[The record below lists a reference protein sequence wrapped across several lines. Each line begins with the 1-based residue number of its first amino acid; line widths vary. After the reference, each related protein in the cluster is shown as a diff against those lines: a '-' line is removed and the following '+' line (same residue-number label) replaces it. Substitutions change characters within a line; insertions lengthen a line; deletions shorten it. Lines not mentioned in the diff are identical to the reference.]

1 MTVKEFS
8 ENELLFNKLYE
19 KTKDCGRTQFVN
31 LLMQAEREN
40 QELNR
45 QLEYLYSG
53 EYLNQLK
60 FERNMLQ
67 DVVNKMQLS
76 KEDKKFIDMTHR
88 NTQLLEENQKY
99 KKVIDKLKNII
110 NEMINCGYIVEN
122 GESAVNYIATGSK
135 SEFGTR
141 AKVLLDIL
149 KEVEHE

>member
-67 DVVNKMQLS
+67 DVVNKMQVS

-88 NTQLLEENQKY
+88 NTQLLEENREY
-99 KKVIDKLKNII
+99 EEVIDKLKNII
-110 NEMINCGYIVEN
+110 NEMINCGYVVEN
-122 GESAVNYIATGSK
+122 GESTVNYIATGGK

-149 KEVEHE
+149 KEVE

>member
-19 KTKDCGRTQFVN
+19 KTKDCGRIQFVN

-67 DVVNKMQLS
+67 DVVNKMQVS

-88 NTQLLEENQKY
+88 NTQLLEENRKY
-99 KKVIDKLKNII
+99 EEVIDKLKNII
-110 NEMINCGYIVEN
+110 NEMINCGYVVEN
-122 GESAVNYIATGSK
+122 GESAVNYIATGGK

-149 KEVEHE
+149 KEVK

>member
-67 DVVNKMQLS
+67 DVVNKMQVS

-99 KKVIDKLKNII
+99 KEVIDKAIECI
-110 NEMINCGYIVEN
+110 
-122 GESAVNYIATGSK
+122 
-135 SEFGTR
+135 SELDDNTDDTTCYDIDKGTR
-141 AKVLLDIL
+141 DYILSIL
-149 KEVEHE
+149 KEVEYE

>member
-67 DVVNKMQLS
+67 DVVNKMQVS

-122 GESAVNYIATGSK
+122 GESAVNYIATGGK

-141 AKVLLDIL
+141 AKVLIDIL
-149 KEVEHE
+149 KEIK

>member
-19 KTKDCGRTQFVN
+19 KTKDCGRIQFVN

-67 DVVNKMQLS
+67 DVVNKMQVS

-88 NTQLLEENQKY
+88 NTQLLEENRKY
-99 KKVIDKLKNII
+99 EEVIDKLKNII
-110 NEMINCGYIVEN
+110 NEMINCGYVVEN
-122 GESAVNYIATGSK
+122 GESAVNYIATGGK

-149 KEVEHE
+149 KEVE